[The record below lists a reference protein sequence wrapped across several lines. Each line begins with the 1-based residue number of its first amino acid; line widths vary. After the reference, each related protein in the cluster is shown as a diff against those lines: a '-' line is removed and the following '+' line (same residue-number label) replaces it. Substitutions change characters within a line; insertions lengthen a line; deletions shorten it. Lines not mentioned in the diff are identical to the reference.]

1 MATTLS
7 ITIKSSTGIVAGTTA
22 AFRGF
27 KTGSSGW
34 NVNMGAVIPESK
46 QGDLTLEVAD
56 SDTGTPLFIGAFAP
70 KKDLS
75 GSYGLYCGG
84 KVVIDGVNTQV
95 GVNLTLRNSNPAM
108 AEKYNPDNKTSFQVT
123 GNVTVIGSKP
133 QTVEAAEAK
142 IAAQE
147 QRLLEQM
154 AKLDARRAEI
164 AALKASVAQA

>member
-1 MATTLS
+1 MSTIS
-7 ITIKSSTGIVAGTTA
+7 ITIKSSTGIVASTTA

-34 NVNMGAVIPESK
+34 NVNMGAVIPVSK
-46 QGDLTLEVAD
+46 QAELTLEVAD
-56 SDTGTPLFIGAFAP
+56 VETGDPLFIGSFAP

-84 KVVIDGVNTQV
+84 KATIDGLNTQV
-95 GVNLTLRNSNPAM
+95 GVNLTLRNSNPNIT
-108 AEKYNPDNKTSFQVT
+108 EKYNPDNKTGFQVT

-142 IAAQE
+142 LAATE
-147 QRLLEQM
+147 ARLLEQM
-154 AKLDARRAEI
+154 ARLDDKRAQLT
-164 AALKASVAQA
+164 ALKASVAK

>member
-1 MATTLS
+1 MTTIS
-7 ITIKSSTGIVAGTTA
+7 ITIKSSTGIVASTTS

-34 NVNMGAVIPESK
+34 NVNMGAVIPVSK
-46 QGDLTLEVAD
+46 QGELTLEVAD
-56 SDTGTPLFIGAFAP
+56 VETGDLLFMGTFAP
-70 KKDLS
+70 KKNLT

-84 KVVIDGVNTQV
+84 KATIDGVNTQV

-108 AEKYNPDNKTSFQVT
+108 ADKYNPDNKTNFQVT

-164 AALKASVAQA
+164 AALKATVGQ